1 MMTID
6 VLDHSLIDSQTDIEV
21 EQEEME
27 QRSQSSHTNIAAIG
41 LQITVLIFLLVQTA
55 GISYWAGQMSSK
67 QETAA
72 KTQETLQRNFE
83 IIQAQYQQV
92 SNELS
97 AIKAAQFVEKKGR

>member
-1 MMTID
+1 MATID
-6 VLDHSLIDSQTDIEV
+6 VMNSSFVDARTEV
-21 EQEEME
+21 EDAETEME
-27 QRSQSSHTNIAAIG
+27 HRPQAQHTNIAALG

-67 QETAA
+67 QD
-72 KTQETLQRNFE
+72 TQQKQAETLQRNIE

-97 AIKAAQFVEKKGR
+97 AIKAAQGRK